1 MSEKKPL
8 HINHETILRKIY
20 NNVRRHPGHF
30 LEPGLCDSLLIN
42 CQELKLREDGLYD
55 AEPSPCFFGHRVFV
69 VKDHRQSS
77 KMDDEYHQQQQVF
90 YEMIEKYRADPSRQS
105 AYICLPIR
113 WSGILNYFRGSIRR
127 TMSRV
132 FVHSQTGDDLG
143 MQPKGVKVEDHG

>member
-20 NNVRRHPGHF
+20 NNVRRHPDHF
-30 LEPGLCDSLLIN
+30 LEPGLCDSLSIN
-42 CQELKLREDGLYD
+42 CQELRFREDGLYD

-69 VKDHRQSS
+69 VKDHLQSS

-105 AYICLPIR
+105 AYMLANQMVWDFELFPR
-113 WSGILNYFRGSIRR
+113 EHTEDDEQSLRSLTDWRRSGYATQRR
-127 TMSRV
+127 QS
-132 FVHSQTGDDLG
+132 
-143 MQPKGVKVEDHG
+143 